1 MAKIAFIDVTATVSY
16 GGIQTAVWSL
26 AQAIAVQGHEVT
38 VVGGANNE
46 QRQFPEG
53 IRRLTFPYTP
63 RQRFPN
69 FGSRFRKLA
78 ERLSFAYH
86 ARKTVEA
93 ERFDWIIL
101 TKPLDFFWTSMI
113 GKSNSTEFAFMSG
126 GRDFMFPDRWFAY
139 RFRAWLSCSH
149 FNAWQV
155 HVRYK
160 RFATVI
166 FNGVDTALFRP
177 TEDRSSLR
185 QKLGFTDN
193 EIVFIYAGRM
203 VGWKGLAH
211 AIEALA
217 QPVLAD
223 VPARLLLVADGPIF
237 SQLKARAEELGVI
250 ERIVFHEAVPH
261 HALPAYYAAADVGVF
276 PSVGDEA
283 FGITIAEAMSC
294 GKPVIAS
301 YIGGIPEVVGNE
313 ESCGLLVAPGNAA
326 ALAQAM
332 RKLACS
338 PALRQQMGGAGRER
352 IERLFTWEASAQRL
366 LRTLGLPCG

>member
-26 AQAIAVQGHEVT
+26 AQAISVLGHDVT
-38 VVGGANNE
+38 VVGGNNTE
-46 QRQFPEG
+46 QRQFPNG
-53 IRRLTFPYTP
+53 VRILTFPFTP
-63 RQRFPN
+63 REKFPN

-101 TKPLDFFWTSMI
+101 TKPLDFFWTSVV
-113 GKSNSTEFAFMSG
+113 GKSNTTEFAFMSG
-126 GRDFMFPDRWFAY
+126 GRDFIALDWWFVQ
-139 RFRAWLSCSH
+139 RFHAWLSCSH
-149 FNAWQV
+149 FNAWQIRA
-155 HVRYK
+155 RYK

-166 FNGVDTALFRP
+166 FNGVDTNLFKP
-177 TEDRSSLR
+177 IEDGAGLR
-185 QKLGFTDN
+185 RRLGFLDDD
-193 EIVFIYAGRM
+193 IVFTYAGRM

-211 AIEALA
+211 AIDALA
-217 QPVLAD
+217 QPILSN
-223 VPARLLLVADGPIF
+223 VPARLLLIADGPMLG
-237 SQLKARAEELGVI
+237 QLQERAKELGVLA
-250 ERIVFHEAVPH
+250 RVVFHEAVPH
-261 HALPAYYAAADVGVF
+261 QELPTYYAAADVGIF
-276 PSVGDEA
+276 PSIGDEA

-294 GKPVIAS
+294 ARPVIAS

-313 ESCGLLVAPGNAA
+313 ESCGLLVAPGNVA

-332 RKLACS
+332 HRLAGS
-338 PALRQQMGGAGRER
+338 SDLRQQMGQTGRKR
-352 IERLFTWEASAQRL
+352 VERLFTWDASAQRL